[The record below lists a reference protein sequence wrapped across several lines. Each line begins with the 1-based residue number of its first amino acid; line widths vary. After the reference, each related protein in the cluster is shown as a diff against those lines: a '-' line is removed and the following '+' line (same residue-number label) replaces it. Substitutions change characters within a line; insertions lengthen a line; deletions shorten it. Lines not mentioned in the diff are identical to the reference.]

1 MSRFAFAGRFGL
13 LLSFAACFAASAAC
27 SAAAA
32 FAAFASL
39 SVVLALGFLGG
50 ASCESLRISTCTS
63 PLELVVSTLWLLAA
77 YVFLPRAHPA

>member
-13 LLSFAACFAASAAC
+13 LLSFAACFAAC

-77 YVFLPRAHPA
+77 YVILPRAHPA